1 MALSLIMKWSIILCN
16 FFISFGLGSIQA
28 FANSPLVVVATIEG
42 EITAGTVQYVQR
54 AVTEA
59 EQVQAD
65 LFLLELDTPGGLLKA
80 TEDISRA
87 LVDTSIP
94 TAVYIHK
101 DTGRALSAGVYI
113 LLSADY
119 ALAQPNS
126 IIGAATPITGG
137 GENATEKVINASAEW
152 LGVLASRNNRTVE
165 EIKDFV
171 FNATTMSAIEARE
184 KGIIDDIATSNR
196 EAVEVLGFRDS
207 VFSSVAPRWSD
218 DVLSFLSLPFLVP
231 LLLSLGGL
239 GIFFMFRTGDIESI
253 GILGVVF
260 LLLGLWGTG
269 AITIS
274 TLGLLLLVTGLG
286 LLAIEF
292 LFSPGFGVV
301 GGAGVL
307 ALAISTVTFANEPL
321 YPSYFGSQVFYSVL
335 GVWAGLALIMVW
347 IGRLSV
353 QTMLQPI
360 QVGREAWYGKTLV
373 LETELSPTGRI
384 KLEADSYIARSYD
397 GSSIP
402 AGSVVTIVKID
413 GNTILVS
420 LANK

>member
-1 MALSLIMKWSIILCN
+1 MTLRILILSL
-16 FFISFGLGSIQA
+16 FISFSVGVSQT
-28 FANSPLVVVATIEG
+28 FATSPLVVVATVEG
-42 EITAGTVQYVQR
+42 EITAGTVQYVLR
-54 AVTEA
+54 AINEA

-87 LVDTSIP
+87 LVDTPVP

-113 LLSADY
+113 LLSADT
-119 ALAQPNS
+119 AAAHPNS

-137 GENATEKVINASAEW
+137 GENSTEKVINASAEW

-171 FNATTMSAIEARE
+171 FNASTMSAKEANE
-184 KGIIDDIATSNR
+184 KGIIDIIATTSLGV
-196 EAVEVLGFRDS
+196 VEELGFPGALFS
-207 VFSSVAPRWSD
+207 VLSPQWSD
-218 DVLSFLSLPFLVP
+218 NILSFLSLPFLVP

-239 GIFFMFRTGDIESI
+239 GIFFMFRTGDIESV

-260 LLLGLWGTG
+260 LLLGLWGVG

-292 LFSPGFGVV
+292 VFSPGFGIV

-307 ALAISTVTFANEPL
+307 ALVISTVTFANEPL
-321 YPSYFGSQVFYSVL
+321 YPSYFGSQIFYSVL
-335 GVWAGLALIMVW
+335 GVWAAFALIMVW
-347 IGRLSV
+347 IGRLSFR
-353 QTMLQPI
+353 TLLQPV
-360 QVGREAWYGKTLV
+360 QVGREAWYGRTVV
-373 LETELSPTGRI
+373 LQSDLAPQGRI
-384 KLEADSYIARSYD
+384 TLEGDSYIARTMDDST
-397 GSSIP
+397 IK
-402 AGSVVTIVKID
+402 AGETATIVKIE
-413 GNTILVS
+413 GNTILVT